1 MAMNAHQFQQ
11 ARQFALTRFGRIA
24 YIERGA
30 GPVALFLHGYPLNG
44 FHWRGVIEDLA
55 ASRRCI
61 APDMMGLGHTEVA
74 ADQDLSFEQ
83 QARMVASFL
92 DALAIAQVDL
102 IGNDTGGGT
111 SQIFAALYPSRVRT
125 LTLTNCEVNNL
136 WPNATLRGLFETLL
150 SDQAIPQIRAMLDNP
165 AIARA
170 GFSTAYENSE
180 AIPDEA
186 FRTYLEPLLST
197 DERAR
202 NVQRFLCFERDRD
215 QLVAVAPQLKQLRTP
230 TQVIWADDDVFFDR
244 APSLAWLRENIP
256 GVRKVIEVPK
266 ARLFFPEEHPK
277 LVSVLLREFWG
288 SAS

>member
-277 LVSVLLREFWG
+277 LVSVLLREFWS

>member
-165 AIARA
+165 AIARG

-197 DERAR
+197 DERSR

-277 LVSVLLREFWG
+277 LVSVLLREFWS